1 MQFAMQIA
9 LANKILLHFHACSDK
24 ISFTISAVCAKGFIM
39 AFLQVNLKLMNTV
52 LIILGIVLVIG
63 VLAVVAYKMART
75 NAEAKRAKAQKQQ
88 EAEIKRVEEQT
99 YVEAN
104 RQLVLAR
111 NVTYNV
117 GLDGEIAMG
126 TYVLKSARSGHKHFN
141 VRLNGLVSKY
151 SDGETVVLGA
161 GDTICVV
168 SSSAVLQPQEA
179 D

>member
-1 MQFAMQIA
+1 
-9 LANKILLHFHACSDK
+9 
-24 ISFTISAVCAKGFIM
+24 M
-39 AFLQVNLKLMNTV
+39 AFFEVNVKLVNTV
-52 LIILGIVLVIG
+52 LIILGIVLVAG
-63 VLAVVAYKMART
+63 FLAVVAYKMART
-75 NAEAKRAKAQKQQ
+75 NANAKREKAQQAQAEDKQR
-88 EAEIKRVEEQT
+88 IEEQT

-117 GLDGEIAMG
+117 GLDGEIAIG
-126 TYVLKSARSGHKHFN
+126 TYILKSARSGHKHFN
-141 VRLNGLVSKY
+141 VRLNGLVNKY

-168 SSSAVLQPQEA
+168 SSSAVLQPQHTE

>member
-1 MQFAMQIA
+1 
-9 LANKILLHFHACSDK
+9 
-24 ISFTISAVCAKGFIM
+24 M
-39 AFLQVNLKLMNTV
+39 AFFEVNVKLMNTV
-52 LIILGIVLVIG
+52 LIILGIVLVAG
-63 VLAVVAYKMART
+63 FLAVVAYKMART
-75 NAEAKRAKAQKQQ
+75 NANVKREKAQQAQAEEKQR
-88 EAEIKRVEEQT
+88 IEEQT
-99 YVEAN
+99 YMEAN

-141 VRLNGLVSKY
+141 VRLNGLVNKY

-168 SSSAVLQPQEA
+168 SSSAVLQPQHTE

>member
-1 MQFAMQIA
+1 
-9 LANKILLHFHACSDK
+9 
-24 ISFTISAVCAKGFIM
+24 M
-39 AFLQVNLKLMNTV
+39 AFFEVNVKLMNTV
-52 LIILGIVLVIG
+52 LIILGIVLVVG
-63 VLAVVAYKMART
+63 FLAVVAYKMART
-75 NAEAKRAKAQKQQ
+75 NAAAKREKAQQAQ
-88 EAEIKRVEEQT
+88 AEEDQRVEEQN
-99 YVEAN
+99 YVGNN

-117 GLDGEIAMG
+117 GHDGEIAMG

-151 SDGETVVLGA
+151 SDGETVVLGV

-168 SSSAVLQPQEA
+168 SSSAVLQPQHTE

>member
-1 MQFAMQIA
+1 
-9 LANKILLHFHACSDK
+9 
-24 ISFTISAVCAKGFIM
+24 M
-39 AFLQVNLKLMNTV
+39 AFFEVNVKLMNTV
-52 LIILGIVLVIG
+52 LIILGIVLVAG
-63 VLAVVAYKMART
+63 FLAVVAYKMART
-75 NAEAKRAKAQKQQ
+75 NANAKREKAQQAQAEEKQR
-88 EAEIKRVEEQT
+88 IEEQT
-99 YVEAN
+99 YMEAN

-141 VRLNGLVSKY
+141 VRLNGLVNKY

-168 SSSAVLQPQEA
+168 SSSAVLQPQHTE